1 MGEAGRDSKEDEDEK
16 EPLGQGHEERPQLPP
31 QALPDRPRTPPT
43 RDEQGEARA
52 RPCSRRL

>member
-1 MGEAGRDSKEDEDEK
+1 MGEAGRDGKEDEDEK
-16 EPLGQGHEERPQLPP
+16 EPPGQGHGERPQLPP

-43 RDEQGEARA
+43 RDEQEEARA